1 MHLRSVL
8 TPLALA
14 ATLVT
19 SGFAQTP
26 TIADPPPEGRTY
38 VPADFTQFAPKTA
51 FDMLSR
57 VPGFA
62 VREEDEERGL
72 GEATGNV
79 LINGQRI
86 WGKSNDIL
94 TELSR
99 IPAQN
104 VERIEIVDAATLAV
118 PGLRGQ
124 VANVFVRAT
133 GISGQWSYRPEF
145 RSYYTD
151 PLLTRFE
158 ISLGGVQGPVEY
170 SIGLSNPGNRSGAGG
185 PTWIRDAAGALVE
198 ERDEEWRGN
207 AEQPRLSGRFTYDA
221 PGTSTANLN
230 LLYGRL
236 YFDYL
241 EEGTRVSTDGGRYD
255 RRVTSEEHGHNY
267 EMGADYALDL
277 GPGRLKLIAVGRGS
291 RFPNEVVV
299 VSRAPGGEVLS
310 GFRSTGVGESEE
322 LIGRSEYRW
331 AGGIDEWQVSAEA
344 AYNSLDNVSRLF
356 EMDEAENFSEIPLPG
371 GTARVEE
378 DRYQA
383 IGSWGRPITP
393 TLTAK
398 ISVGGEYSQ
407 LTQVGAGG
415 KRRSFYRPKG
425 ELSLGWKASP
435 RDDLNFKLAR
445 RVGQLDFFDFLA
457 SVDIQDDQEN
467 VANPDL
473 VPEQSW
479 ELDAEWTRALGTTGS
494 VQVRLY
500 GHLIDDIIDYV
511 PIGASGQAPGNLDHA
526 VVYGVETV
534 GTLNLDRAGWN
545 GARVDLTAQLQ
556 ESEVED
562 PLTGETRHISGSL
575 LRKGNLSLRHDV
587 PQTSWA
593 WGGGASYQYS
603 ALSYRLTEVGRMW
616 EGPIWLQLYLEN
628 KDVRGLTVRAQVGNI
643 LGADSMW
650 DRTIHA
656 GRRTDP
662 IAFVEERDRRI
673 GPIFSFRVGG
683 KF

>member
-1 MHLRSVL
+1 MRLRSVL
-8 TPLALA
+8 RFFLLA

-19 SGFAQTP
+19 SSFGQS
-26 TIADPPPEGRTY
+26 PPPPSAEGRTY
-38 VPADFTQFAPKTA
+38 LPADFTQFAPRTA
-51 FDMLSR
+51 LDMLTR
-57 VPGFA
+57 VPGFS

-72 GEATGNV
+72 GEASGNV
-79 LINGQRI
+79 LINGQRLS
-86 WGKSNDIL
+86 GKSNDIL

-133 GISGQWSYRPEF
+133 GINGQWSYRPEF

-151 PLLTRFE
+151 PLFTRFE

-185 PTWIRDAAGALVE
+185 PTWIRDASGALVE
-198 ERDEEWRGN
+198 TRNENWRGN
-207 AEQPRLSGRFTYDA
+207 SEQPRLSGRFTLDG
-221 PGTSTANLN
+221 PGTSTGNLS

-241 EEGTRVSTDGGRYD
+241 EEGTRMSADGD
-255 RRVTSEEHGHNY
+255 RFDRLVTADEHGDNY
-267 EMGADYALDL
+267 EIGADYALDL
-277 GPGRLKLIAVGRGS
+277 GPGRLKLIALGRGS
-291 RFPNEVVV
+291 RYPNEVVV
-299 VSRAPGGEVLS
+299 INRAPGGEVLS
-310 GFRSTGVGESEE
+310 GSRSTRVGEVAE
-322 LIGRSEYRW
+322 LIGRGEYQWTR
-331 AGGIDEWQVSAEA
+331 GVDEWQVSGEA

-356 EMDEAENFSEIPLPG
+356 EMDEAENFAEIPLPG
-371 GTARVEE
+371 GSARVEE
-378 DRYQA
+378 NRYQV
-383 IGSWGRPITP
+383 IGSWGRPLTP
-393 TLTAK
+393 LLAGK
-398 ISVGGEYSQ
+398 ISAGGEYSQ
-407 LTQVGAGG
+407 LSQAGAGG
-415 KRRSFYRPKG
+415 TTRSFYRPKG
-425 ELSLGWKASP
+425 EVSLAWKASP
-435 RDDLNFKLAR
+435 QDDLNLKLAR

-457 SVDIQDDQEN
+457 AVDIQDGQEN
-467 VANPDL
+467 AANPDL

-479 ELDAEWTRALGTTGS
+479 ELDAEWTRALGPTGS
-494 VQVRLY
+494 VQTRLY
-500 GHLIDDIIDYV
+500 GRLIDDIIDYV
-511 PIGASGQAPGNLDHA
+511 PIGAGSQAPGNLDRA
-526 VVYGVETV
+526 IVYGVETV
-534 GTLNLDRAGWN
+534 GTLNLDRAGWS

-575 LRKGNLSLRHDV
+575 LRWGDLSLRHDV
-587 PQTSWA
+587 PRTSWA
-593 WGGGASYQYS
+593 WGGGASYEYR

-616 EGPIWLQLYLEN
+616 EGPVWLHLYLEN
-628 KDVRGLTVRAQVGNI
+628 KDVRGLTVRAQVSNI

-662 IAFVEERDRRI
+662 IAFIEERDRRI
-673 GPIFSFRVGG
+673 GPIFSFRISG